1 MSVGRLLC
9 KTLGW
14 SCIVIAMT
22 RPLLLGLSVLAWAF
36 PLAAA
41 ETYEQAEQ
49 REIERPQGDEE
60 ELFEEELPQAPSAGG
75 LVAPDGDLNDPGS
88 TSEIERE
95 LEHADRADSGRGLEF
110 LWLSGDVGVL
120 VLDLTP
126 FSRGAIFPGA
136 SESEVGVTYG
146 GAVGVRLLYF
156 TLGVRARGA
165 SLNAFSVWSVL
176 GELGIRFPIGR
187 FEPFAR
193 AGFGYLGTG
202 TIDAEGAQASAGGFA
217 TRLSAGA
224 DYYFSDAFSLG
235 IELSLDAASL
245 SRSALDPSDLASGA
259 ASPYASSNSALALG
273 FSPVLN
279 VGFHF

>member
-1 MSVGRLLC
+1 M
-9 KTLGW
+9 
-14 SCIVIAMT
+14 
-22 RPLLLGLSVLAWAF
+22 RPLLLAVSLVAWVR

-49 REIERPQGDEE
+49 RDVERPLDEE
-60 ELFEEELPQAPSAGG
+60 DELGEDELPEAPSAGG
-75 LVAPDGDLNDPGS
+75 LVAPDGDLDEPGS
-88 TSEIERE
+88 STEIERE
-95 LEHADRADSGRGLEF
+95 LEHADQADSGRGLEF
-110 LWLSGDVGVL
+110 LWLSGDIGVL
-120 VLDLTP
+120 VLDLAP
-126 FSRGAIFPGA
+126 LSRGAIFPGGP
-136 SESEVGVTYG
+136 ESEAGVTYG
-146 GAVGVRLLYF
+146 GGIGVRLLYF

-165 SLNAFSVWSVL
+165 SLGALSVWSVL

-202 TIDAEGAQASAGGFA
+202 SMDAEGAQASAGGFA
-217 TRLSAGA
+217 SRVSGGA

-235 IELSLDAASL
+235 LELSVDIASL
-245 SRSALDPSDLASGA
+245 SRSALDPNDLASGA